1 MVFVLRSKDDV
12 VVYDKNNDN
21 NTRATTKHT
30 HKNDLNLGSVVGQVW
45 LKILLRKTI
54 ELNYFFLLHVK
65 SREHV
70 TLREHCLHVFLPRWF
85 FFAPFC
91 WGYNYYLIQVND
103 YWLRSVSNKEKII
116 LLPLIPLMTSGK
128 SSLIFSG
135 TLDWRI
141 LFRLQMVTCGNGSF

>member
-1 MVFVLRSKDDV
+1 MLLYMTKTTTTTQEQQQ
-12 VVYDKNNDN
+12 
-21 NTRATTKHT
+21 NTY
-30 HKNDLNLGSVVGQVW
+30 KNDLNLGLVVGQVW

-54 ELNYFFLLHVK
+54 EFNYFFLLHVK

-85 FFAPFC
+85 FFASFC

>member
-1 MVFVLRSKDDV
+1 MLLYMTK
-12 VVYDKNNDN
+12 
-21 NTRATTKHT
+21 TTTTTQEQQQNT
-30 HKNDLNLGSVVGQVW
+30 HKNDLNLGLVVGQVW

-54 ELNYFFLLHVK
+54 EFNYFFLLHVK

-85 FFAPFC
+85 FFASFC